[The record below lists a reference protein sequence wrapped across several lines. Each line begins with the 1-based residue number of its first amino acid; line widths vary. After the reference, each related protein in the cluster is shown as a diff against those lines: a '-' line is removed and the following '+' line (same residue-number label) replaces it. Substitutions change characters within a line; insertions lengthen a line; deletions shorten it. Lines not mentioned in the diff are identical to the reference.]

1 MNYEGARKRVYGSRG
16 VAYYKYANFKKAVVY
31 MDEDKMSSV
40 GIGTKIPEL
49 DGVKWEKSTSK
60 EAMDAEKPDQKQI
73 S

>member
-49 DGVKWEKSTSK
+49 DGVKWPDSK
-60 EAMDAEKPDQKQI
+60 EAMDADKPDQKQI